1 MGWSAVLA
9 AAVVGCSSGAAK
21 PPPQVSSAPP
31 AATESHVGCPL
42 GVANAKVTVSDTAQG
57 VELVFTAE
65 DRVAELRMRV
75 RDAGEQHGTGAKAGA
90 GHEGRH
96 ATGGEHGL
104 QPMSLPPM
112 RTEVEE
118 VERGARLRLLP
129 IDPADVDKL
138 RSRVR
143 ERAAKMSASRCD

>member
-1 MGWSAVLA
+1 MGWSAVLVLVA
-9 AAVVGCSSGAAK
+9 ACSSGAAK

-31 AATESHVGCPL
+31 AAPETHQGCPL

-57 VELVFTAE
+57 VELVFTAD
-65 DRVAELRMRV
+65 DRVAELRLRV
-75 RDAGEQHGTGAKAGA
+75 RDAAEQHGTGAKLGA

-112 RTEVEE
+112 RTDVDD
-118 VERGARLRLLP
+118 VERGARLRITP
-129 IDPADVDKL
+129 IDPADLDKL